1 MCDICIK
8 NARIILPE
16 KVLTGSVA
24 ITAGRIS
31 RIYEGSPDYHEG
43 QEIDAEGLYLMPGII
58 DMHSDA
64 IEKEIQPRPNTLLP
78 VHMAFHEL
86 EKRLASSG
94 ITTMYHSLSLSNEWG
109 VRDSEMVS
117 VVIDNINSYK
127 KNLSMINHKIHLR
140 YEITYLDGADILLD
154 LIRSNSIDLMSYM
167 DHTPGQGQFKDDEA
181 YKRFTIK
188 TYGRIDSDFETYLK
202 NSAELRNKIDWN
214 KLMNI
219 ALEAKE
225 KGIALASHDDDN
237 YGKIDTL
244 IDCRGSISE
253 FPINIETAIYAKNK
267 GIYVCVGA
275 PNIIRGKSHSSNMR
289 AIDAVRAGACDI
301 ICSDYI
307 PGAMLPAALAVAKEN
322 GDLPGAAR
330 MVSQNPAAALGI
342 DKDLGSIEE
351 GKIADMILFDICGGY
366 PVIMKTIV
374 GGRIVYQADYAV
386 MKGLVPCS

>member
-1 MCDICIK
+1 MHDICIK
-8 NARIILPE
+8 NARIILPDR
-16 KVLTGSVA
+16 VITGSV
-24 ITAGRIS
+24 TVTSGRIS
-31 RIYEGSPDYHEG
+31 GIYEASPGIHEG
-43 QEIDAEGLYLMPGII
+43 QVIDAEGAYVMPGII

-109 VRDSEMVS
+109 VRDSEMILA
-117 VVIDNINSYK
+117 VIENINSFK

-140 YEITYLDGADILLD
+140 YEVTYLDGADILLG

-181 YKRFTIK
+181 YKRFTVK
-188 TYGRIDSDFETYLK
+188 TYGRVDSDFDTYLK
-202 NSAELRNKIDWN
+202 NSAELRSRIDWN
-214 KLMNI
+214 KLGHI
-219 ALEAKE
+219 AAEAKE
-225 KGIALASHDDDN
+225 NCIALASHDDDN
-237 YGKIDTL
+237 CGKIDTL
-244 IDCRGSISE
+244 ISCSGTISE

-307 PGAMLPAALAVAKEN
+307 PGAMLPATLTVAKEN
-322 GDLPGAAR
+322 GDLPGAVR
-330 MVSQNPAAALGI
+330 MVTQNPAEALGI
-342 DKDLGSIEE
+342 DKDAGSIEE

-366 PVIMKTIV
+366 PVIRKTIA
-374 GGRIVYQADYAV
+374 GGRIVYQSDYAV
-386 MKGLVPCS
+386 MKGLVPCL